1 MKRSAAG
8 AALVAAV
15 GFSALTAAPASALS
29 FPLFETCDAAAGAG
43 VYNIPVGDPRYTA
56 ELDSDSDGVACENAD
71 YAYVPLPPV
80 GDVPTGGLPPNTGVI
95 PTDPQVEQWPVGGA
109 DTGVAVAPEKSD
121 TGLAALGLAGL
132 AAVTGGVVIA
142 RRRSARP

>member
-1 MKRSAAG
+1 MKKSAAG

-43 VYNIPVGDPRYTA
+43 VHNIPVGDPRYTA
-56 ELDSDSDGVACENAD
+56 DLDSDSDGVACENAD

-80 GDVPTGGLPPNTGVI
+80 GDVPT
-95 PTDPQVEQWPVGGA
+95 DPQVEQMPVGGA
-109 DTGVAVAPEKSD
+109 DTGVAVAPEEP
-121 TGLAALGLAGL
+121 TAGIAALGLAGL

-142 RRRSARP
+142 RRRTARA

>member
-1 MKRSAAG
+1 MKKSAAG

-56 ELDSDSDGVACENAD
+56 DLDSDSDGVACENAD

-80 GDVPTGGLPPNTGVI
+80 GDVPT
-95 PTDPQVEQWPVGGA
+95 DPQVEQMPVGGA
-109 DTGVAVAPEKSD
+109 DTGVAVAPEEP
-121 TGLAALGLAGL
+121 TAGIAALGLAGL

-142 RRRSARP
+142 RRRTARA

>member
-1 MKRSAAG
+1 MKKTAAG

-29 FPLFETCDAAAGAG
+29 FPLFESCEAAAGAG
-43 VYNIPVGDPRYTA
+43 VYNIPAGDPRYTPA
-56 ELDSDSDGVACENAD
+56 LDSDSDGVACENAD

-80 GDVPTGGLPPNTGVI
+80 GDVPTG
-95 PTDPQVEQWPVGGA
+95 PQVEQMPVGGA
-109 DTGVAVAPEKSD
+109 DTGVAVTPEKST
-121 TGLAALGLAGL
+121 TGIAALGLAGL

-142 RRRSARP
+142 RHRSVRV